1 MLLILSSV
9 SPAEIDHLDFQICG
23 QDIYYSFKR
32 YRFGVT
38 DIFAVIIIIEKRLN
52 EIGVDSTV

>member
-9 SPAEIDHLDFQICG
+9 SPKRSFLDFQICG

-38 DIFAVIIIIEKRLN
+38 DIFAVIIIIIEKRLN